1 MHLLLCIL
9 FSIFSLYSTYNV
21 SYVTANKSLYDPSA
35 STSISAFYR
44 VNPTSIGFKNL
55 QQTQHYYIRW
65 PGIRRKRIALGCFKG
80 SKISYYSNSTA
91 TFRTRLL
98 LLFDT
103 EVNPGSDQLLTSQRK
118 LKCLYL
124 NSRSLVNK
132 AKYLEAMES
141 SNEHDL
147 IAVTET
153 WLNPSVRDSELL
165 INIHF
170 NVHRRD
176 RESGERGGG
185 VMLAVRHHLNSTRR
199 SDVETDAELLACEII
214 PNDRKKF
221 LCLVFYRP
229 PLSGIYCREGP

>member
-1 MHLLLCIL
+1 M
-9 FSIFSLYSTYNV
+9 
-21 SYVTANKSLYDPSA
+21 
-35 STSISAFYR
+35 
-44 VNPTSIGFKNL
+44 
-55 QQTQHYYIRW
+55 
-65 PGIRRKRIALGCFKG
+65 
-80 SKISYYSNSTA
+80 YYSNSTA

-98 LLFDT
+98 LLFDI
-103 EVNPGSDQLLTSQRK
+103 EVNPGPDQPSTSQRK

-141 SNEHDL
+141 ANEHDL

-165 INIHF
+165 INTYF
-170 NVHRRD
+170 NIHRRD

-185 VMLAVRHHLNSTRR
+185 VMLAVRHHLKSFRR
-199 SDVETDAELLACEII
+199 TDLETDAELLACEIK

-229 PLSGIYCREGP
+229 PSSGIATLKALKQCLRKANRAHFTQFLVMGDFNLPDINWQTMAPERNDCLHTGSCKACL

>member
-1 MHLLLCIL
+1 MFESLRKKKYAKSECARIGVFTLL
-9 FSIFSLYSTYNV
+9 
-21 SYVTANKSLYDPSA
+21 
-35 STSISAFYR
+35 
-44 VNPTSIGFKNL
+44 
-55 QQTQHYYIRW
+55 
-65 PGIRRKRIALGCFKG
+65 ALGCFKG

-103 EVNPGSDQLLTSQRK
+103 EVNPGPDQLLTSQRK

-170 NVHRRD
+170 NVHCRD
-176 RESGERGGG
+176 RESGEHGGG
-185 VMLAVRHHLNSTRR
+185 VMLAVRHHFNSTRR
-199 SDVETDAELLACEII
+199 SDLETDVELLACEII

-229 PLSGIYCREGP
+229 PSSGINTLKALKQCLRKANRAHFTQFLVMGDFNMPDINWLTMAPTQNL